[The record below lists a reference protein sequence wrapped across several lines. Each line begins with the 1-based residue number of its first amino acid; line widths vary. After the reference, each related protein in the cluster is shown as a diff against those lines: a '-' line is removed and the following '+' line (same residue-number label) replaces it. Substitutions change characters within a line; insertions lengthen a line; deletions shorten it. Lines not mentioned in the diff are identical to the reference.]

1 MMYDIIPMI
10 AKDGEI
16 VKKKIDQPL
25 TALARK
31 SAEENL
37 PVFRLLSSKSKTLTP
52 RQCALTNASAIDADV
67 EE

>member
-1 MMYDIIPMI
+1 MSVKIAGPPYMMYDIIPMI

-31 SAEENL
+31 SAEEYL
-37 PVFRLLSSKSKTLTP
+37 SVFWLLF
-52 RQCALTNASAIDADV
+52 
-67 EE
+67 

>member
-1 MMYDIIPMI
+1 MMYDIIPII

-31 SAEENL
+31 SAEANL
-37 PVFRLLSSKSKTLTP
+37 PVFRLLSSKSRTLTP
-52 RQCALTNASAIDADV
+52 RRCALTNASAIDAGIK
-67 EE
+67 E